1 MIKRVLSTSFHSIIS
16 RFFITATN
24 LFIVFFV
31 SKNLGKIQLGT
42 YGIVFFFF
50 IFFATTSS
58 MSLYL
63 FFGKEIARYD
73 KKTREALNI
82 MSEFVSVSLLGILL
96 AIILP
101 ISFSLFYNKIDI
113 SLLIL
118 SSVAGYFHGVE
129 RNLGG
134 ILLGEERMHLE
145 SFGSFTTFLLVVI
158 PMVMWG
164 GYFHSIEMIFI
175 LRIFAFLIAILIKLW
190 FLRDHFTNL
199 KLTFKLKFFKESK
212 YYWFVGLS
220 SVVLREIDILIL
232 SFFVDKSLLGA
243 YFLAIRIYY
252 AFGILAEVVSS
263 GLTPFISRFYID
275 KENGGFKKF
284 NKYMQAVFMF
294 FALVFSVS
302 LLLSRNMIVAAFSF
316 DFLADAGKYLFYLS
330 FILFFRFFSFSTG
343 IILTS
348 ADAQKIRFN
357 IMFIASIMLIFLDI
371 ILGSQFKIAGVIIS
385 RAIIELFIFFVFG
398 YFVNKIHSK
407 YDVVKQR

>member
-16 RFFITATN
+16 RFFVTATN

-31 SKNLGKIQLGT
+31 SKNLGIIQLGS

-73 KKTREALNI
+73 KKTIEELNI

-96 AIILP
+96 TIILP
-101 ISFSLFYNKIDI
+101 ILFSLLYNKIDI
-113 SLLIL
+113 YLLIL

-134 ILLGEERMHLE
+134 ILLGKERMHLE
-145 SFGSFTTFLLVVI
+145 SFGSFISFVFVVI
-158 PMVMWG
+158 PMVMFG
-164 GYFHSIEMIFI
+164 DYFHSIEMIFI

-190 FLRDHFTNL
+190 FLRDHFINL
-199 KLTFKLKFFKESK
+199 RLSFKLKLFKESK

-220 SVVLREIDILIL
+220 TVVLREIDILIL

-243 YFLAIRIYY
+243 YFLALRIYY

-263 GLTPFISRFYID
+263 GLTPFISRFYV
-275 KENGGFKKF
+275 ERESGGFNKF
-284 NKYMQAVFMF
+284 NKYMLVVFMF
-294 FALVFSVS
+294 FAFVFSVS
-302 LLLSRNMIVAAFSF
+302 LLLSRNLIVTVFSVE
-316 DFLADAGKYLFYLS
+316 FLSDAGKYLFYLS

-348 ADAQKIRFN
+348 ADAQRIRFN
-357 IMFIASIMLIFLDI
+357 IMFIASTMLIFLDI
-371 ILGSQFKIAGVIIS
+371 VLGSIFKIAGVIIS
-385 RAIIELFIFFVFG
+385 RAIIELFVFFVFG
-398 YFVNKIHSK
+398 Y
-407 YDVVKQR
+407 

>member
-16 RFFITATN
+16 RFFVTATN

-31 SKNLGKIQLGT
+31 SKNLGIIQLGS

-73 KKTREALNI
+73 KKTIEELNI

-96 AIILP
+96 TIILP
-101 ISFSLFYNKIDI
+101 ILFSLLYNKIDI
-113 SLLIL
+113 YLLIL

-134 ILLGEERMHLE
+134 ILLGKERMHLE
-145 SFGSFTTFLLVVI
+145 SFGSFISFVFVVI
-158 PMVMWG
+158 PMVMFG
-164 GYFHSIEMIFI
+164 DYFHSIEMIFI

-190 FLRDHFTNL
+190 FLRDHFINL
-199 KLTFKLKFFKESK
+199 RLSFKLKLFKESK

-220 SVVLREIDILIL
+220 TVVLREIDILIL

-243 YFLAIRIYY
+243 YFLALRIYY

-263 GLTPFISRFYID
+263 GLTPFISRFYV
-275 KENGGFKKF
+275 ERESGGFNKF
-284 NKYMQAVFMF
+284 NKYMLVVFMF
-294 FALVFSVS
+294 FAFVFSVS
-302 LLLSRNMIVAAFSF
+302 LLLSRNLIVTVFSVE
-316 DFLADAGKYLFYLS
+316 FLSDAGKYLFYLS

-348 ADAQKIRFN
+348 ADAQRIRFN
-357 IMFIASIMLIFLDI
+357 IMFIASTMLIFLDI
-371 ILGSQFKIAGVIIS
+371 VLGSIFKIAGVIIS
-385 RAIIELFIFFVFG
+385 RAIIELFVFFVFFG
-398 YFVNKIHSK
+398 V
-407 YDVVKQR
+407 

>member
-24 LFIVFFV
+24 LLIVFFV
-31 SKNLGKIQLGT
+31 SKNLGKVQLGT

-73 KKTREALNI
+73 KKTREEFNI
-82 MSEFVSVSLLGILL
+82 MSEFVSVSLFGILL
-96 AIILP
+96 TIILP
-101 ISFSLFYNKIDI
+101 VSFSLFYNKIDI

-134 ILLGEERMHLE
+134 VLLGRERMHLE
-145 SFGSFTTFLLVVI
+145 SFSTFTSFLFVVA
-158 PMVMWG
+158 PMVMFG
-164 GYFHSIEMIFI
+164 DYFHSIKMIFI
-175 LRIFAFLIAILIKLW
+175 LRIFAFLITILVKLW
-190 FLRDHFTNL
+190 FLRDHFGNL
-199 KLTFKLKFFKESK
+199 RLTIKLKFFKELK
-212 YYWFVGLS
+212 YYWFAGLS

-252 AFGILAEVVSS
+252 AFGVLAEVVSS
-263 GLTPFISRFYID
+263 GLTPFISRFYLE

-284 NKYMQAVFMF
+284 NKYMLVIFMF

-302 LLLSRNMIVAAFSF
+302 LLLSRNLIVAAFSPE
-316 DFLADAGKYLFYLS
+316 FLHDTGKYLFYFS
-330 FILFFRFFSFSTG
+330 FILIFRFFSFSTG

-348 ADAQKIRFN
+348 ADAQKTRFN
-357 IMFIASIMLIFLDI
+357 IMFTASIIMIALDI
-371 ILGSQFKIAGVIIS
+371 ILGSQLQVTGMIIS
-385 RAIIELFIFFVFG
+385 RAVTEIFIFFIFG
-398 YFVNKIHSK
+398 YYVNKIISRYNVIRHT
-407 YDVVKQR
+407 

>member
-16 RFFITATN
+16 RFFVTATN

-31 SKNLGKIQLGT
+31 SKNLGIIQLGS

-73 KKTREALNI
+73 KKTIEELNI

-96 AIILP
+96 TIILP
-101 ISFSLFYNKIDI
+101 ILFSLLYNKIDI
-113 SLLIL
+113 YLLIL

-134 ILLGEERMHLE
+134 ILLGKERMHLE
-145 SFGSFTTFLLVVI
+145 SFGSFISFVFVVI
-158 PMVMWG
+158 PMVMFG
-164 GYFHSIEMIFI
+164 DYFHSIEMIFI

-190 FLRDHFTNL
+190 FLRDHFINL
-199 KLTFKLKFFKESK
+199 RLSFKLKFFKESK

-220 SVVLREIDILIL
+220 TVVLREIDILIL

-243 YFLAIRIYY
+243 YFLALRIYY

-263 GLTPFISRFYID
+263 GLTPFISRFYV
-275 KENGGFKKF
+275 ERESGGFNKF
-284 NKYMQAVFMF
+284 NKYMLVVFMF
-294 FALVFSVS
+294 FAFVFSVS
-302 LLLSRNMIVAAFSF
+302 LLLSRNLIVTVFSVE
-316 DFLADAGKYLFYLS
+316 FLSDAGKYLFYLS

-348 ADAQKIRFN
+348 ADAQRIRFN
-357 IMFIASIMLIFLDI
+357 IMFIASTMLIFLDI
-371 ILGSQFKIAGVIIS
+371 VLGSIFKIAGVIIS
-385 RAIIELFIFFVFG
+385 RAIIELFVFFVFG
-398 YFVNKIHSK
+398 YFVNKIISK
-407 YDVVKQR
+407 YNVDKQT

>member
-1 MIKRVLSTSFHSIIS
+1 MIKRVLSTSFHSILS

-31 SKNLGKIQLGT
+31 SKNLGKVQLGT

-73 KKTREALNI
+73 KKTRETLNI

-101 ISFSLFYNKIDI
+101 VLFSLFYNKIDI

-145 SFGSFTTFLLVVI
+145 SFGSFTSFLFVVI
-158 PMVMWG
+158 PMVMLG

-175 LRIFAFLIAILIKLW
+175 LRIFSFLIVIFMKLW
-190 FLRDHFTNL
+190 FLRDHFSNL
-199 KLTFKLKFFKESK
+199 RLTIKLKFFKELK
-212 YYWFVGLS
+212 YYWFAGLS

-252 AFGILAEVVSS
+252 AFGVLAEVVSS
-263 GLTPFISRFYID
+263 GLTPFISKFYLE

-284 NKYMQAVFMF
+284 NKYMLVVFMF

-302 LLLSRNMIVAAFSF
+302 LLLSRNLIVTAFSPE
-316 DFLADAGKYLFYLS
+316 FLYDTGKYLFYFS
-330 FILFFRFFSFSTG
+330 FILIFRFFSFFTG

-348 ADAQKIRFN
+348 ADAQKTRFN
-357 IMFIASIMLIFLDI
+357 IMFTASIIMIALDI
-371 ILGSQFKIAGVIIS
+371 ILGSQLQVTGMIIS
-385 RAIIELFIFFVFG
+385 RAVTEIFVFLIFG
-398 YFVNKIHSK
+398 YYVNKIISK
-407 YDVVKQR
+407 YNMDKQI